1 MQVLWILQQTGQKDI
16 AEDSKAA
23 VEKYKGG
30 LDLAKYRKKPVV
42 VEAIQWDGTNL
53 DECEKF
59 VGRHLDLSNDYLII
73 HTLEGIMYASKL
85 DYIIRGVNGE
95 HYPCKPDIF
104 VKTYETVN

>member
-1 MQVLWILQQTGQKDI
+1 M
-16 AEDSKAA
+16 SKAA
-23 VEKYKGG
+23 AEKYKGG

-59 VGRHLDLSNDYLII
+59 VGRHLGLSNDYLII

-85 DYIIRGVNGE
+85 DHIIRGVNGE

-104 VKTYETVN
+104 AKTYETVNIINESGQRNG